1 MTDYQKPHTPPPLT
15 GICITIDGPSASGKG
30 TLARRLA
37 KHFRMKY
44 LDTGA
49 IYRTAAWQVLA
60 KGVDP
65 QDTQA
70 VLPLLTALDFD
81 FKHVGNN
88 KFGMFVDGQDIT
100 AAIRKPN
107 VGDAASLLAIQPPVR
122 EALYACQRQFAERW
136 INTYGVILDGRDCGG
151 RIYPSA
157 QLKFFV
163 DADPT
168 VRAERRKLEF
178 AEQRVDIPLAE
189 VAEKLAARDERDAP
203 NTIKTADAVL
213 IDCTTI
219 NADDVLQLALEQC
232 SARFE
237 RS

>member
-1 MTDYQKPHTPPPLT
+1 MTDTKPSSSPLT

-49 IYRTAAWQVLA
+49 IYRTAAWQVLS

-65 QDTQA
+65 QDTAA
-70 VLPLLTALDFD
+70 VLPLLIGLNFD

-88 KFGMFVDGQDIT
+88 TFGMFVDGEVIT
-100 AAIRKPN
+100 TAIRKPN
-107 VGDAASLLAIQPPVR
+107 VGDAASLLAIQPEVR

-136 INTYGVILDGRDCGG
+136 VNTYGVILDGRDCGG
-151 RIYPSA
+151 RIYPRA

-163 DADPT
+163 DADPA
-168 VRAERRKLEF
+168 VRAERRQLEF
-178 AEQRVDIPLAE
+178 AAQGIDLPLADI
-189 VAEKLAARDERDAP
+189 AEKLAARDARDAP
-203 NTIKTADAVL
+203 NTIKTADAVV
-213 IDCTTI
+213 IDCTAI
-219 NADDVLQLALEQC
+219 NADEVLANALTHIQHT
-232 SARFE
+232 FTL
-237 RS
+237 